1 MAIPMTSRR
10 NLYVSG
16 FVAASLS
23 HIFVSLAFTGEFA
36 VVGWSVFAV
45 GFLLVMFGFEK
56 LLDRAEQ
63 RGES

>member
-1 MAIPMTSRR
+1 MELRR

-23 HIFVSLAFTGEFA
+23 HIFVSLWFSGEFA
-36 VVGWSVFAV
+36 VFEWSVFAA

-56 LLDRAEQ
+56 FLVLAETW
-63 RGES
+63 GES